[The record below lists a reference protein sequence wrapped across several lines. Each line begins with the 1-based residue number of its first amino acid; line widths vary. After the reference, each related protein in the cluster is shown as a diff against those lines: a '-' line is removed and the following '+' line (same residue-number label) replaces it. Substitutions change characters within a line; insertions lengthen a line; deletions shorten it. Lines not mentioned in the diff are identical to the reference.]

1 LSASTGSFSAT
12 PFRRRNRIE
21 YDTEWNN
28 LLNALVLHQNCYQI
42 AWLLS
47 ILALLLLVP
56 FVLVFGL

>member
-42 AWLLS
+42 AWLLF
-47 ILALLLLVP
+47 LLVP